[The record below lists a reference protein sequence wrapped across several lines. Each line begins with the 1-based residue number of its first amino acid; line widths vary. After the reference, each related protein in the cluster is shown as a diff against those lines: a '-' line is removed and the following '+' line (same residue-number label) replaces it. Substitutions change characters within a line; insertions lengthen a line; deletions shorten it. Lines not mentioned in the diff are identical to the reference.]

1 MLDFLN
7 QKYID
12 ALSYLNEKYLY
23 ELRLRAGKPVV
34 VNYKGKYSYLCE
46 RGLCETA
53 AGSLNATCAELEEIV
68 FRASEFSVYSVT
80 EQLRQGFLTGNLG
93 ERIGLAG
100 AFVYEDGKTFTV
112 KEITSLNIRIPHE
125 VLGCADTVYARCL
138 QNG

>member
-23 ELRLRAGKPVV
+23 EMRLRAGKPVV

-46 RGLCETA
+46 RGLSETA

-80 EQLRQGFLTGNLG
+80 EPTAGRGF
-93 ERIGLAG
+93 
-100 AFVYEDGKTFTV
+100 
-112 KEITSLNIRIPHE
+112 
-125 VLGCADTVYARCL
+125 
-138 QNG
+138 